1 MAHQS
6 IAQQKEILEEIKSM
20 SRDPRQSQQEV
31 TGSNTDADGFASPLF
46 DFLTSKVE
54 PLSREDNKSQLKT
67 ELIAAIHEDV
77 EDYDDDL
84 VTEQQ
89 LPSVTVGR
97 VRSLQNWI
105 LGSLSYAG
113 MDNREERIAEAY
125 GETFK
130 WVFEDSSSDQRK
142 WSNFKDWLISDSQ
155 LYWVTGKPGSGKSTL
170 MKYICYPEE
179 VDEQAKA
186 KAPSR
191 CTKFLRKW
199 ARNCHLII
207 GSFFFWNSGMPLQ
220 MQQEGLLRTLLV
232 QILGQIPHLIQTAT
246 PRRWEALCLIN
257 EDPLDW
263 SNKELQQMLRL
274 AIKNFAEDEKLC
286 LFVDGLDEF
295 DGDHGALVNLFK
307 ELVQNPSVKLCVS
320 SRPWLV
326 FEDAFQHTPS
336 LRLQDLTYSDIK
348 LYVSSHMDKDPGFE
362 LLSKREPAY
371 ASELVENIVEKA
383 SGVFLWVRL
392 AVFSITNGMGHGDRI
407 SDLQKRLDALPTEL
421 EELYDRILLSLD
433 PFYLE
438 HTAHLFKFVQ
448 QSDVPPSVQLLA
460 FADDV
465 DCWRTVIEM
474 EMQPLS
480 PEEADVLQETMRRR
494 INSRCKGFLEID
506 KGQKLP
512 VPKESPKPV
521 IEELVDWDPCTVQY
535 LHRTVKDYI
544 ESPRVQQKF
553 QSAMKS
559 PYDFSL
565 KQCAGIL
572 SLIKS
577 RPLETLPLGAD
588 VRFWSQVDKFL
599 CHAARI
605 LPENLP
611 QMLKLVDEL
620 DRTCAAIAKR
630 NAGREFP
637 SSGTHKRQQEV
648 KYLEFGQWVAAYP
661 SEGYWGY
668 TRTHILSLAVRYGIT
683 GYVENRVNHGC
694 LVEMHVLTSSAR
706 MVKKQLLG
714 QNIEGENPLPLRI
727 GFLHPLLVDAVTF
740 FPDLTPAPSPEMVLC
755 LLMKGADPNYPVEWI
770 DVGPSPPTTVWE
782 CAVDVALSKRA
793 KGKPWYETWKLMLGH
808 GAGQFPDSER
818 QELLT
823 KLDLL
828 LNPEKSRVYGDLVW
842 NSMPKSRE
850 VKSSWPGLQPL
861 FNWRRS
867 NVTSKRQ
874 WSREDVAGTFVD
886 RLNRFLLE
894 DYLGR

>member
-6 IAQQKEILEEIKSM
+6 IAQQKQILEEIKSI
-20 SRDPRQSQQEV
+20 SRDPLQSQQEV
-31 TGSNTDADGFASPLF
+31 TGSHTDADGFASPLF

-54 PLSREDNKSQLKT
+54 PLSRKDNKSQLKT

-84 VTEQQ
+84 VTEQR
-89 LPSVTVGR
+89 LPSVTAGR
-97 VRSLQNWI
+97 ARSLQNWI
-105 LGSLSYAG
+105 LRSLSYDG

-130 WVFEDSSSDQRK
+130 WVFEDSSKDQRK

-179 VDEQAKA
+179 GDDQAKA

-191 CTKFLRKW
+191 CTKFLREW

-274 AIKNFAEDEKLC
+274 AIKNLAEDEKLC

-295 DGDHGALVNLFK
+295 DGDHGALVSLFK

-348 LYVSSHMDKDPGFE
+348 LYVSSHMDKDLGFE

-392 AVFSITNGMGHGDRI
+392 AVFSIVNGMGHGDRI

-448 QSDVPPSVQLLA
+448 QSIVPPSVQLLA

-465 DCWRTVIEM
+465 DCWRTAIER
-474 EMQPLS
+474 EVQPIS
-480 PEEADVLQETMRRR
+480 SEEADVLQETMRRR

-512 VPKESPKPV
+512 IAQKSPEPV
-521 IEELVDWDPCTVQY
+521 TEEPVDWDPCTVQY

-544 ESPRVQQKF
+544 ESPPVQQKF

-559 PYDFSL
+559 PYDLSL
-565 KQCAGIL
+565 KQCAGTL

-577 RPLETLPLGAD
+577 RPLETLPLDAD
-588 VRFWSQVDKFL
+588 VRFWNQVDKFL
-599 CHAARI
+599 RHAARI

-620 DRTCAAIAKR
+620 DRTCAIIAKR

-637 SSGTHKRQQEV
+637 SSPIYKWRQEV
-648 KYLEFGQWVAAYP
+648 DYLELGQWVAAYP
-661 SEGYWGY
+661 SEEYWGY

-683 GYVENRVNHGC
+683 GYIENRVNHRC
-694 LVEMHVLTSSAR
+694 LVQMHGLTSKTQTAN
-706 MVKKQLLG
+706 KQLLG
-714 QNIEGENPLPLRI
+714 QNPKDENPLLLCM
-727 GFLHPLLVDAVTF
+727 GFLHPLLLDAVTF
-740 FPDLTPAPSPEMVLC
+740 RRDLTSAPCPEMVLC
-755 LLMKGADPNYPVEWI
+755 LLMKGADPNYPVERI
-770 DVGPSPPTTVWE
+770 DFVDCTPTTVWG
-782 CAVDVALSKRA
+782 CVICLASSKRTEDKLIPA
-793 KGKPWYETWKLMLGH
+793 WPETYKLMLEH

-823 KLDLL
+823 KLDLIL
-828 LNPEKSRVYGDLVW
+828 KLEKSTDYRDLIW
-842 NSMPKSRE
+842 NSMLSEVKSRE
-850 VKSSWPGLQPL
+850 IPKSSWLGLQPL

-867 NVTSKRQ
+867 NVTAGRQ
-874 WSREDVAGTFVD
+874 WSRGDMAEG
-886 RLNRFLLE
+886 LNLLI
-894 DYLGR
+894 

>member
-20 SRDPRQSQQEV
+20 SRDPLQSQQEV

-54 PLSREDNKSQLKT
+54 PISREDNKSQLKT

-77 EDYDDDL
+77 EDYDAD
-84 VTEQQ
+84 EQQ

-130 WVFEDSSSDQRK
+130 WVFEDSSKDQRK

-170 MKYICYPEE
+170 MKYICYPE
-179 VDEQAKA
+179 QAKV

-191 CTKFLRKW
+191 CTKFLREW

-232 QILGQIPHLIQTAT
+232 QILRQIPHLIQTAT

-274 AIKNFAEDEKLC
+274 AIKNLAEDEKLC

-295 DGDHGALVNLFK
+295 NGDHGALVNLFK

-336 LRLQDLTYSDIK
+336 LQLQDLTYSDIK
-348 LYVSSHMDKDPGFE
+348 LYVSSHMSSDSGFE

-392 AVFSITNGMGHGDRI
+392 AVFSIVNGMGHGDRV

-421 EELYDRILLSLD
+421 EELYDRILLSLE

-448 QSDVPPSVQLLA
+448 QSIVPPSVQLLV

-465 DCWRTVIEM
+465 DCWRTAIER
-474 EMQPLS
+474 EVQPIS

-512 VPKESPKPV
+512 VAQKSPKPV
-521 IEELVDWDPCTVQY
+521 TEEPVDWDPYTVQY

-588 VRFWSQVDKFL
+588 VRFWIQVDKFL
-599 CHAARI
+599 HHAARI
-605 LPENLP
+605 LPENLS

-637 SSGTHKRQQEV
+637 PPRSHKRQREV
-648 KYLEFGQWVAAYP
+648 EYLEFGQWVAAYP
-661 SEGYWGY
+661 SEEHWDY
-668 TRTHILSLAVRYGIT
+668 TRTHVLSLAVRYDII

-694 LVEMHVLTSSAR
+694 LVRMHGPTSGMR
-706 MVKKQLLG
+706 TPKKQFLG
-714 QNIEGENPLPLRI
+714 QNLEGENQLSLRM
-727 GFLHPLLVDAVTF
+727 GFLHPLLLDAVI
-740 FPDLTPAPSPEMVLC
+740 FPRDLTLPRLPFGIRSSPYPEMVLC
-755 LLMKGADPNYPVEWI
+755 LLGKGADPNYPVEWV
-770 DVGPSPPTTVWE
+770 DVGASVPATVWE
-782 CAVDVALSKRA
+782 CATRRLSSGYTRSES
-793 KGKPWYETWKLMLGH
+793 KPTWYRTCKLMLEH
-808 GAGQFPDSER
+808 GAGQLLDSKR
-818 QELLT
+818 QELVT
-823 KLDLL
+823 RLDSILSSGRGRFYDD
-828 LNPEKSRVYGDLVW
+828 NMIW
-842 NSMPKSRE
+842 NSILVEVKRRE
-850 VKSSWPGLQPL
+850 VPKSSWSGLQLL

-867 NVTSKRQ
+867 NV
-874 WSREDVAGTFVD
+874 
-886 RLNRFLLE
+886 L
-894 DYLGR
+894 